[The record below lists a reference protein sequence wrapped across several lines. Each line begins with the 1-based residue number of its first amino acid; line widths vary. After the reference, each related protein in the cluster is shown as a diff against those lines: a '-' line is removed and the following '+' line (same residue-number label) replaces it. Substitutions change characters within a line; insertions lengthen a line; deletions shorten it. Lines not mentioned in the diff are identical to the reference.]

1 MATEEA
7 VDRRAAHLRGLKV
20 TTIAALAGIVAGLA
34 SAAVVGTTP
43 AAATDRLA
51 VAIVGAAILIQFGLL
66 RAVGVDVTEFSTKDY
81 LYVAFMTFALW
92 FISWAILLSSHT
104 TVPF

>member
-7 VDRRAAHLRGLKV
+7 VDRRAAHIRGLKV
-20 TTIAALAGIVAGLA
+20 TTIAALAGIAAGLA
-34 SAAVVGTTP
+34 SAVVVGTTA

-51 VAIVGAAILIQFGLL
+51 VAIVGVAILVQLALL
-66 RAVGVDVTEFSTKDY
+66 RVVGVDMTDFSTKDY

-92 FISWAILLSSHT
+92 FITWAILLTSET